1 MQLKAPSPRQ
11 DSEENVL
18 PLINIVF
25 LLLIFFMLA
34 GTIKAPDLFPVQLP
48 ESNAEQ
54 TADKATPQLLIS
66 ATGEFAIDQEI
77 LDPSEVAAAIQA
89 KLAADN
95 SSMLIIKADMS
106 TPATTLLKVVN
117 DLSDIDDLRLTLLAD
132 RI

>member
-54 TADKATPQLLIS
+54 TADKAPPQLLIS